1 MSSSPSRR
9 SFLQVAS
16 LFGAGALLSACTPA
30 LPDFASQEDETR
42 RRLILLYTNDEHGWV
57 EPTGEY
63 GGAAGML
70 ALWRHQEAYDPAG
83 PFLALSGG
91 DSWIGPAISTWF
103 AGQSMV
109 DIMNA
114 MGYAAAALGNHDFDF
129 GLDILRQRQVQAAY
143 PLLSANIRQRSDG
156 AVPDFLLPYT
166 IRDVNGIRV
175 GLIGLTTLNTP
186 WDTPP
191 SHVAELEFIALDQ
204 ALRQVVPQARAEGA
218 ELLLVLGHL
227 CASDLR
233 TLVPLAAELGISI
246 LCGAHC
252 HEEIVERVDGVT
264 IVQSGSFLHNYIRIA
279 LLFDTASRQVVEI
292 DASLQPN
299 TGGRPD
305 ADMAARVDSWRAQMP
320 AELFEPIGYLG
331 TKVGWNTPQ
340 MARLVTTPWLEAYG
354 RAQAAVFSPRYVQSL
369 PAGEITRAAILGM
382 LPTDNALVDIGLTGA
397 QLIETIE
404 NPRAMYGGLQGSD
417 GAYRLAD
424 GTPLDLQAVYHLLI
438 PQALYDGGNHFAVNQ
453 YDQFGILTGL
463 NWRDPIIDWIAKLH
477 TSSTA
482 PLETFLQSDG

>member
-1 MSSSPSRR
+1 MPPLARR

-16 LFGAGALLSACTPA
+16 LFGAGAFLAACTPA
-30 LPDFASQEDETR
+30 RPDFAGQESETL
-42 RRLILLYTNDEHGWV
+42 RRLVLLYTNDEHGWV

-63 GGAAGML
+63 GGAAGMYC
-70 ALWRHQEAYDPAG
+70 LWQRQEAYDPAG

-91 DSWIGPAISTWF
+91 DSWIGPPISTWF

-109 DIMNA
+109 DIMGA

-129 GLDILRQRQVQAAY
+129 GLDVLRQRQAQAAY
-143 PLLSANIRQRSDG
+143 PLLSANIRRRSDG
-156 AVPDFLLPYT
+156 AIPDFLQPYT
-166 IRDVNGIRV
+166 IRQVNGIRV
-175 GLIGLTTLNTP
+175 GLLGLTTLETP

-191 SHVAELEFIALDQ
+191 SHVAELDFIALDQ
-204 ALRQVVPQARAEGA
+204 TLREVVPQARAEGA
-218 ELLLVLGHL
+218 ELLVVLAHL
-227 CASDLR
+227 CTSSLR
-233 TLVPLAAELGISI
+233 TLVPLAVELGIPI

-252 HEEIVERVDGVT
+252 HEEVVERVDGVT
-264 IVQSGSFLHNYIRIA
+264 IVQSGSFLHNYIRLA
-279 LLFDTASRQVVEI
+279 LLFDTANRQVVEI

-305 ADMAARVDSWRAQMP
+305 ADMAARVASWRAQVP

-331 TKVGWNTPQ
+331 TKIGWNTPQ

-354 RAQAAVFSPRYVQSL
+354 LAQAAVFSPRYVQSL

-404 NPRAMYGGLQGSD
+404 NPRAMYGGVQGGD
-417 GAYRLAD
+417 GVYHLAD
-424 GTPLDLQAVYHLLI
+424 GMPLDPQAVYHVLI
-438 PQALYDGGNHFAVNQ
+438 PQALYDGGNHFTVNQ
-453 YDQFGILTGL
+453 YDPLGVITNL
-463 NWRDPIIDWIAKLH
+463 NWRDPIADWIANLN
-477 TSSTA
+477 TSPSN
-482 PLETFLQSDG
+482 PLEAHL